1 MLNELDLKKE
11 IEKQL
16 EGCEFKEK
24 GKTLNVENLK
34 NLNLEI
40 DKLHSTKETISFY
53 GLIRLQLKEEN
64 GFPEDVYKY
73 SGSACVKENITI
85 SIPEYISVSKRN
97 SLG

>member
-1 MLNELDLKKE
+1 MKQVHSPHLFYIRLQTVPKGDEGHKNYFIMLNELDLKKE

-53 GLIRLQLKEEN
+53 GLN
-64 GFPEDVYKY
+64 
-73 SGSACVKENITI
+73 
-85 SIPEYISVSKRN
+85 
-97 SLG
+97 

>member
-53 GLIRLQLKEEN
+53 GLN
-64 GFPEDVYKY
+64 
-73 SGSACVKENITI
+73 
-85 SIPEYISVSKRN
+85 
-97 SLG
+97 